1 MELQHKHSGL
11 NEQLGKVFKENAEMI
26 TFLKEKEQLV
36 RKLEADLSHIN
47 HQYEEENR
55 EKLDA
60 LDRIKNLE
68 QVVYKVNKF
77 IGLKYL

>member
-68 QVVYKVNKF
+68 QVVDKVNKF